1 MKNFDLLTVRL
12 GRNAVLTH
20 QIASIILGCLFVIIE
35 LILNAVV
42 PLIILQF
49 VVISGAVA
57 AVAVGVA
64 FSVGV
69 GVVVAVAVSELFDQT
84 FFVRQHGPSGFYT
97 IYLLFIG
104 VLPVLN
110 AGTDFL
116 SVGVTRGFLR
126 RVAQKKPCLGMILT
140 QALCDL
146 LVGFV
151 CLSLL
156 LALLVA
162 R

>member
-1 MKNFDLLTVRL
+1 MRTGFGGGVIVISVFSVVAMKNFALLTGRL

-69 GVVVAVAVSELFDQT
+69 VVAVAVSELFDQT
-84 FFVRQHGPSGFYT
+84 FFVRQHGPLGFYT
-97 IYLLFIG
+97 IYLLFLG

-116 SVGVTRGFLR
+116 SVGVTWF
-126 RVAQKKPCLGMILT
+126 
-140 QALCDL
+140 
-146 LVGFV
+146 
-151 CLSLL
+151 
-156 LALLVA
+156 
-162 R
+162 